1 MPPTDFPEDSMAG
14 HSQYKN
20 IMFRKGKQDKMRSKI
35 FSKLAREITV
45 AAKAG
50 LPDPSANARLRLA
63 IQNARAENLPKDNIE
78 RAIKKASGSDA
89 ESYDAIRYEG
99 YGPGGVAVIV
109 EALTDNRARTAPN
122 VRSYFAKH
130 GGNMGETGSV
140 SFMFARLGEIQY
152 PATKATADAMLDA
165 AIEAGADDVVSDETS
180 HTVTCAFESTGE
192 VSAALAAKFG
202 DAETV
207 KIVWR
212 PNVMAPVDFEKA
224 ESLMKLIDVLDE
236 DDDVQVVFTNADI
249 PDDVME
255 KLNA

>member
-1 MPPTDFPEDSMAG
+1 MAG
-14 HSQYKN
+14 HSQFKN

-50 LPDPSANARLRLA
+50 LPDPDANARLRLA

-78 RAIKKASGSDA
+78 RAIKKAVGNDA

-109 EALTDNRARTAPN
+109 EALTDNRARTAPA

-140 SFMFARLGEIQY
+140 AFMFNRVCEIIY
-152 PATKATADAMLDA
+152 PAAKASADAMMEA
-165 AIEAGADDVVSDETS
+165 AIEAGADDAQSDGES
-180 HTVTCAFESTGE
+180 HVVTCAFESSSD
-192 VSAALAAKFG
+192 VASALATKFG
-202 DAETV
+202 EAQSV
-207 KIVWR
+207 KIVWK

-236 DDDVQVVFTNADI
+236 DDDVQHVFTNADI

-255 KLNA
+255 KLSG